1 MHIFHHPRTSFF
13 ILFLPCKKRAAAVAV
28 NITLGI
34 QRFDYLPASVHTLVN
49 AFITLLSCST
59 LEYIYLYMAPLTGRS
74 LWGMWVLT
82 LLYNKVRHFKRLKSS
97 AAHTDRFQTMLLSR
111 SLMGFM
117 KRTTLEQKEQIH
129 FPSLLP
135 SHYKNKTFLNKI
147 KAVGNETS
155 RIYFTGE

>member
-1 MHIFHHPRTSFF
+1 
-13 ILFLPCKKRAAAVAV
+13 
-28 NITLGI
+28 
-34 QRFDYLPASVHTLVN
+34 
-49 AFITLLSCST
+49 
-59 LEYIYLYMAPLTGRS
+59 
-74 LWGMWVLT
+74 
-82 LLYNKVRHFKRLKSS
+82 
-97 AAHTDRFQTMLLSR
+97 
-111 SLMGFM
+111 MGFM